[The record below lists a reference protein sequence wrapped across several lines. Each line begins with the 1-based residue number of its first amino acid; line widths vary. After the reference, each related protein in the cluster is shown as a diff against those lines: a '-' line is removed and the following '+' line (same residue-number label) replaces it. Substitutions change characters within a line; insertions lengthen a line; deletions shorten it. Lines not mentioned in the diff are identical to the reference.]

1 LLFGNLPTKTPKRHT
16 NFAIL
21 REKNISPFGDFFPQK
36 ICFMAAKWS
45 EKQHLSN
52 FIKLEKNQLA
62 DDEGF
67 FQALALQG
75 LG

>member
-1 LLFGNLPTKTPKRHT
+1 
-16 NFAIL
+16 
-21 REKNISPFGDFFPQK
+21 
-36 ICFMAAKWS
+36 MAAKWS